1 MDEALGA
8 GRCGCV
14 ATTPSVVMRWHV
26 WWACTAWYWGG
37 AAGSLCPPVT
47 SRRTCAG
54 LAASQVNESY
64 GTAGW
69 GPPDAL
75 GLATVCGSSPQG
87 AGVGCWGASTV
98 TEAAAHCRHLDARLC
113 TLDELLLNEAAG
125 TGCGFDGKMVWSS
138 TRGRCGPGHFF
149 AVAGA
154 ANNAVEPPL
163 GKESTLTVLSPTC
176 VGAQEQL
183 AVRCCGDTVVTP
195 ASAPQCKGRSGA
207 TCAELGWPAI
217 SATNAT
223 VCADAGSAHSC
234 ASDPTLCQRQLSRQ

>member
-1 MDEALGA
+1 
-8 GRCGCV
+8 
-14 ATTPSVVMRWHV
+14 MRWHV

-37 AAGSLCPPVT
+37 AAGSLCLPVT
-47 SRRTCAG
+47 SHRTCAG

-125 TGCGFDGKMVWSS
+125 TGCGFDGKLVWSS
-138 TRGRCGPGHFF
+138 TRGRCGPGQFF

-183 AVRCCGDTVVTP
+183 APGQRRVSQGGWPSAASCLSYPAATLGTRESTAAGQQRALRARTLAPRLSGAAIPQPIRVTSR
-195 ASAPQCKGRSGA
+195 SAPPLRG
-207 TCAELGWPAI
+207 
-217 SATNAT
+217 
-223 VCADAGSAHSC
+223 
-234 ASDPTLCQRQLSRQ
+234 PTD